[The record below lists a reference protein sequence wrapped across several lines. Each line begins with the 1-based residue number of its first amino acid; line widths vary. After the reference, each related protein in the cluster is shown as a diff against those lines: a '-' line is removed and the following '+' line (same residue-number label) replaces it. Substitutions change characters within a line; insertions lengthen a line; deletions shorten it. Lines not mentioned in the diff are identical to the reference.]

1 MGRFEDRVAIVTGA
15 GSGLGAAI
23 ATRLAG
29 EGASVVCVDL
39 TNAAAGTVEGL
50 GDLGW
55 AVQVDVADGDDVAR
69 LVGDVRER
77 HGRLDAL
84 FNCAGVD
91 GMVAPLTELTE
102 ENFELVVRVN
112 LKAPFL

>member
-50 GDLGW
+50 GDRG
-55 AVQVDVADGDDVAR
+55 
-69 LVGDVRER
+69 
-77 HGRLDAL
+77 
-84 FNCAGVD
+84 
-91 GMVAPLTELTE
+91 
-102 ENFELVVRVN
+102 
-112 LKAPFL
+112 